1 MLWVNLI
8 MDSFASLALATE
20 RPNDKLLERKPY
32 KRNASILTL
41 FMKVNIVSQGI
52 FQIII
57 LLFILFKGDK
67 LFGVNSDRDL
77 EHYEWNDEHGYHFTI
92 FFDIFVF
99 MQVFN
104 SINARKLNPKE
115 LDVFEG
121 IKDNIY
127 YILVQSFIVFGQI
140 VLVALGGRAVR
151 TQPLSLFQHLCCMII
166 ASMSLGV
173 GYLVKLIPIDMS
185 EKIVK
190 TKEEIEEENEEEA
203 IKKARNLKKLN
214 KKKTKGPNLT
224 LRRVIIPPRNRKI
237 TYNQIEINTEK
248 YKNNINTINDNSY
261 NRSSSPI
268 VLDRKNMT
276 PVFSSR
282 GQQNNSNTNSNSN
295 SSKKPS
301 DSKRNISNYNIKT
314 IYSYNLK
321 DKGLSNSNSNNISTE
336 EKNLFEDLLS
346 EDTKNTDNSYNRINN
361 EKNDKNSNP
370 KGKNIITPR
379 FNNNTIFESGKNEI
393 KGEKKEKMNNIED
406 KKEINDN
413 MEENKNIMK
422 SDNKEEIVEDI
433 NKKQDNLFDN
443 ISDISTDFKNLKNS
457 N

>member
-1 MLWVNLI
+1 
-8 MDSFASLALATE
+8 
-20 RPNDKLLERKPY
+20 
-32 KRNASILTL
+32 
-41 FMKVNIVSQGI
+41 
-52 FQIII
+52 
-57 LLFILFKGDK
+57 
-67 LFGVNSDRDL
+67 
-77 EHYEWNDEHGYHFTI
+77 
-92 FFDIFVF
+92 

-115 LDVFEG
+115 LNVFEG

-127 YILVQSFIVFGQI
+127 YIIVQSFIFIGQI
-140 VLVALGGRAVR
+140 IIVTFGGRAVR
-151 TQPLSLFQHLCCMII
+151 TQPLSLFQHICCMII

-190 TKEEIEEENEEEA
+190 TKEEIEEEKEEEI
-203 IKKARNLKKLN
+203 IKNNRNLKKLI

-224 LRRVIIPPRNRKI
+224 LRRVVIPPRKRKI
-237 TYNQIEINTEK
+237 TYNQIEIKTEK
-248 YKNNINTINDNSY
+248 YKNNINTINDNNY

-268 VLDRKNMT
+268 VIERKNMT
-276 PVFSSR
+276 PIFSSR

-301 DSKRNISNYNIKT
+301 DSKRNIANYNIKT

-321 DKGLSNSNSNNISTE
+321 DKGISNSNSNNISTE

-346 EDTKNTDNSYNRINN
+346 EDTKNTDNSYNKAVN
-361 EKNDKNSNP
+361 EKEKDNKNNP
-370 KGKNIITPR
+370 KGKSIITPR

-393 KGEKKEKMNNIED
+393 KGEKKEVIQNIED
-406 KKEINDN
+406 KKDNNKN
-413 MEENKNIMK
+413 MEENNNMIKN
-422 SDNKEEIVEDI
+422 DNKEEIIEDI
-433 NKKQDNLFDN
+433 NKKQDNLLDS
-443 ISDISTDFKNLKNS
+443 ISEVSNDFKNLKNS

>member
-1 MLWVNLI
+1 
-8 MDSFASLALATE
+8 
-20 RPNDKLLERKPY
+20 
-32 KRNASILTL
+32 
-41 FMKVNIVSQGI
+41 
-52 FQIII
+52 
-57 LLFILFKGDK
+57 
-67 LFGVNSDRDL
+67 
-77 EHYEWNDEHGYHFTI
+77 
-92 FFDIFVF
+92 
-99 MQVFN
+99 
-104 SINARKLNPKE
+104 
-115 LDVFEG
+115 
-121 IKDNIY
+121 
-127 YILVQSFIVFGQI
+127 
-140 VLVALGGRAVR
+140 
-151 TQPLSLFQHLCCMII
+151 
-166 ASMSLGV
+166 MSLGV

-190 TKEEIEEENEEEA
+190 TKEEIEEENEEEE

-268 VLDRKNMT
+268 LLDRKNMT

-301 DSKRNISNYNIKT
+301 DSKRNINNHNIKT
-314 IYSYNLK
+314 IYSYNLR

-346 EDTKNTDNSYNRINN
+346 EDTKNTENSYNRINN
-361 EKNDKNSNP
+361 EKNNKNSNP

-393 KGEKKEKMNNIED
+393 KGETKEKMDNN
-406 KKEINDN
+406 N
-413 MEENKNIMK
+413 MEEKNVMK
-422 SDNKEEIVEDI
+422 SENKEEIVEEI
-433 NKKQDNLFDN
+433 NKKQDNLLDN
-443 ISDISTDFKNLKNS
+443 ISEVSTDFKNLKNS

>member
-1 MLWVNLI
+1 
-8 MDSFASLALATE
+8 
-20 RPNDKLLERKPY
+20 
-32 KRNASILTL
+32 
-41 FMKVNIVSQGI
+41 
-52 FQIII
+52 
-57 LLFILFKGDK
+57 
-67 LFGVNSDRDL
+67 
-77 EHYEWNDEHGYHFTI
+77 
-92 FFDIFVF
+92 
-99 MQVFN
+99 
-104 SINARKLNPKE
+104 
-115 LDVFEG
+115 
-121 IKDNIY
+121 
-127 YILVQSFIVFGQI
+127 
-140 VLVALGGRAVR
+140 
-151 TQPLSLFQHLCCMII
+151 
-166 ASMSLGV
+166 
-173 GYLVKLIPIDMS
+173 MS

-301 DSKRNISNYNIKT
+301 DSKRNINNHNIKT

-346 EDTKNTDNSYNRINN
+346 EDTKNTENSYNRINN
-361 EKNDKNSNP
+361 EKNDRNNNP

-393 KGEKKEKMNNIED
+393 KGEKKEKMDNIED

-422 SDNKEEIVEDI
+422 NDNKEEIVEDI
-433 NKKQDNLFDN
+433 NKKQDNMLDN
-443 ISDISTDFKNLKNS
+443 ISEVSTDFKNLKNS